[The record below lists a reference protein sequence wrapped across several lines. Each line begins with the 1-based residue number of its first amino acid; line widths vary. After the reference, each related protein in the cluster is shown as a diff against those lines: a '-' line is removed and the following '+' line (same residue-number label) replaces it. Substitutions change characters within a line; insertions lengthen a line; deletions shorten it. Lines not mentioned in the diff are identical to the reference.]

1 MNGRKLIILT
11 HKINKTDRSNSTFL
25 YLEPNDDEKL
35 LDKSLKESKDTGTVN
50 KDKSN
55 IFMCTFVDF
64 WEVDIKKSSDESLNE
79 WIMNFWICFLSSLT

>member
-25 YLEPNDDEKL
+25 YLEHNDDEKL

-50 KDKSN
+50 KDKP
-55 IFMCTFVDF
+55 FRCTFVDF
-64 WEVDIKKSSDESLNE
+64 WEVDIKKSSDESLNA